1 MNDIA
6 VITIHIHPDLLSV
19 QRARLEEEIRVFD
32 GVTFARFNHGV
43 KHWLN
48 VVYNPK
54 SVTSKIILKRVR
66 KWDKNAASF

>member
-19 QRARLEEEIRVFD
+19 QRERLEEEIRVFN
-32 GVTFARFNHGV
+32 GVSFARFNNGV

-48 VVYNPK
+48 VIYNPK
-54 SVTSKIILKRVR
+54 SVTSNRILKRVR
-66 KWDKNAASF
+66 KWDKNAAFF

>member
-19 QRARLEEEIRVFD
+19 QRARLEEEISVFD

-48 VVYNPK
+48 VIYNPK

-66 KWDKNAASF
+66 KWDKNAAFF

>member
-19 QRARLEEEIRVFD
+19 QRARLEEEISVFD

-66 KWDKNAASF
+66 KWDKNAAFF